1 MLPALLLAHSAVPRA
16 ARRSRPAQRPWRK
29 PTLMFN
35 VVHLEDDIR
44 VQPQDLSKPPLDAVT
59 DCLEQLY
66 IDRVIPELGLV
77 VTIYDVQVHATA
89 AGCQAA
95 ASLLFNHLV
104 DRPVQLVLC
113 CSL

>member
-1 MLPALLLAHSAVPRA
+1 
-16 ARRSRPAQRPWRK
+16 
-29 PTLMFN
+29 MFN